1 MNEPQDSLVD
11 ELKTK
16 LVQTLGLD
24 VSPEDIDPDAP
35 MLGAG
40 LGIDSIDALEIVV
53 LVEKDYGVKIENR
66 VQGAEAF
73 ASVRT
78 LADFIRKRRGQA
90 AT

>member
-1 MNEPQDSLVD
+1 MNEPDDTLIQ

-24 VSPEDIDPDAP
+24 INPADVDADAP

-53 LVEKDYGVKIENR
+53 LVEKDYGVRIENR
-66 VQGAEAF
+66 VEGAEAF

-78 LADFIRKRRGQA
+78 LADFIRRRRGQA
-90 AT
+90 PT